1 VQLSTRVLIMH
12 HGEKLYE
19 GSPAGL
25 VRDARVVDVYLGA
38 GAAERLRASL
48 QPEGV
53 P

>member
-1 VQLSTRVLIMH
+1 MH